1 MKDLLTIVLGTIF
14 LIMVNILLGIFT
26 SLVIEYKGD
35 LQYVAYIVNVMFACG
50 VIYFDAVLVKWYI
63 NKIRDYVRKKKN

>member
-50 VIYFDAVLVKWYI
+50 VIYFDVVLVKWYI